1 MFLDTFKGLDQDSI
15 KKMLSIGPKWA
26 EDIISNRQIVIDI
39 YSALLQNRDL
49 ENIFMQKDMPYGSH
63 QRQVLDIYHQADLN
77 SPAPVVIFVH
87 GGAFVR
93 GEKNSNDHIYSNFLT
108 YFVRHGYVGINLEYR
123 HATEA
128 KFPEGSKDIESGVA
142 WVVKHAK
149 ELNIDPSRIFLVGH
163 SAGGTHVAS
172 YVMDPN
178 VRPQHGHSIA
188 GLILISARLRADV
201 RADNPNAGGVRAYY
215 GEDST
220 LYELRS
226 PLTYADHL
234 DIPVLIAI
242 SEFENPGLDVYAS
255 ELFHRVSTQK
265 WQSPAFIK
273 IPKHNHTSIV
283 AHIDTEEE
291 TFGLFMR
298 SFMSEVSS
306 NIDSI

>member
-15 KKMLSIGPKWA
+15 EKMLAIGPKWA
-26 EDIISNRQIVIDI
+26 EDIIGHRQIVIDI
-39 YSALLQNRDL
+39 YSQLLQNRDL
-49 ENIFMQKDMPYGSH
+49 ENIVIQKDLLYGSH
-63 QRQVLDIYHQADLN
+63 PRQVLDIYHQADLN

-93 GEKNSNDHIYSNFLT
+93 GEKDANDHIYSNFLT
-108 YFVRHGYVGINLEYR
+108 YFVRHGFVGINLEYR

-128 KFPEGSKDIESGVA
+128 QFPEGSKDIESGVA
-142 WVVKHAK
+142 WVVEHAK
-149 ELNIDPSRIFLVGH
+149 ELNINPKKIFLVGH

-178 VRPQHGHSIA
+178 VRPRNGHFIA

-201 RADNPNAGGVRAYY
+201 RSDNPNAGGVRTYY
-215 GEDST
+215 GEDKT

-234 DIPVLIAI
+234 DIPILIAI
-242 SEFENPGLDVYAS
+242 SEFENPGLDVYGS
-255 ELFHRVSTQK
+255 ELFYQISSK
-265 WQSPAFIK
+265 NWQSPEFIK

-283 AHIDTEEE
+283 AHLDTEEE

-298 SFMSEVSS
+298 SFMSKVSS

>member
-26 EDIISNRQIVIDI
+26 EDIISNRQMVIDI

-49 ENIFMQKDMPYGSH
+49 KNMVSQKDIPYGRHS
-63 QRQVLDIYHQADLN
+63 RQVLDVYHQANLN

-93 GEKNSNDHIYSNFLT
+93 GEKDANDHIYSNFLT

-128 KFPEGSKDIESGVA
+128 QFPEGSKDIESGVT
-142 WVVKHAK
+142 WVVEHAK
-149 ELNIDPSRIFLVGH
+149 ELNIDPQKIFLVGH

-188 GLILISARLRADV
+188 GLILISARLRADI
-201 RADNPNAGGVRAYY
+201 RSDNPNAAGVRTYY
-215 GEDST
+215 GEDKT
-220 LYELRS
+220 LYESRS
-226 PLTYADHL
+226 PLTWADHL

-255 ELFHRVSTQK
+255 ELFHQVSTK
-265 WQSPAFIK
+265 NWRSPAFIK
-273 IPKHNHTSIV
+273 VPKHNHTSIV
-283 AHIDTEEE
+283 AHLDTEEE

-298 SFMSEVSS
+298 SFMSEVST
-306 NIDSI
+306 SIL

>member
-26 EDIISNRQIVIDI
+26 EDIISHRQIVIDI
-39 YSALLQNRDL
+39 YSSLLRNRDL
-49 ENIFMQKDMPYGSH
+49 KNILIQKNIPYGSDPRH
-63 QRQVLDIYHQADLN
+63 VLDIYQQADLN

-93 GEKNSNDHIYSNFLT
+93 GEKDANDHIYSNFLT

-128 KFPEGSKDIESGVA
+128 PFPEGSKDIASGVA

-201 RADNPNAGGVRAYY
+201 RSDNPNAGGVRTYY
-215 GEDST
+215 GEDSA
-220 LYELRS
+220 LYEFRS
-226 PLTYADHL
+226 PLTWADHL

-255 ELFHRVSTQK
+255 ELFHQVSTK
-265 WQSPAFIK
+265 NWRSPAFIK
-273 IPKHNHTSIV
+273 VPKHNHTSIV

-291 TFGLFMR
+291 TFGMFMR
-298 SFMSEVSS
+298 SFMSEVST
-306 NIDSI
+306 SIV